1 MSEEPQKKPWEF
13 PPPKPLPK
21 PHLVNGVPIS
31 YDPRDAE
38 GGDAAEQPAD
48 DAIGK
53 VIDAETEVDPVEE
66 TPPPPPP
73 PPKPAPKRQRPAP
86 KPKAEVPA
94 VREEPAVQEAPIQ
107 EAPVKKLTGAAAL
120 SKFKQALGAGL
131 FPVKLFSTDED
142 VLMREL
148 TVTDQKTLSKTA
160 LVNGSRRDVIF
171 NAQCALV
178 NSCVKKEGFDIN
190 EYTEFDRISLLSRLY
205 QQNYFNNDVHYTC
218 PKCGKEN
225 VYKLDFGKI
234 LDRLHAAWREDKV
247 YVINASD
254 KEFHFTVGWPK
265 VRTISDFYSK
275 YYKTYSASNEK
286 VQNTIDQLSN
296 VEYLVMF
303 IKGIEL
309 HTPGVETLS
318 IDLNGLS
325 YADRTDLIDS
335 LPQGLVFDD
344 ERGVINKVISDF
356 TDPLNKAF
364 QYEKCAYCGAETE
377 EGIGSIADFT

>member
-1 MSEEPQKKPWEF
+1 MSEEKPNKNPWEF
-13 PPPKPLPK
+13 PPPPKHLPE
-21 PHLVNGVPIS
+21 PRLVNGVPIS
-31 YDPRDAE
+31 YDPTDTDE
-38 GGDAAEQPAD
+38 T

-53 VIDAETEVDPVEE
+53 VIDSETDS
-66 TPPPPPP
+66 TPAPAPA
-73 PPKPAPKRQRPAP
+73 PKPAPKRQKPAPASAP
-86 KPKAEVPA
+86 KPRAVEKPA
-94 VREEPAVQEAPIQ
+94 APAP
-107 EAPVKKLTGAAAL
+107 APVAEPEPQKPSSPSKTLTGVAAL

-131 FPVKLFSTDED
+131 FPIKLFSTDES
-142 VLMREL
+142 VMMREL

-178 NSCVKKEGFDIN
+178 NSCVKKDGFDIS
-190 EYTEFDRISLLSRLY
+190 EYTEFDRIVILARLY
-205 QQNYFNNDVHYTC
+205 QQNYFDNDIHYTC

-225 VYKLDFGKI
+225 IYKLDFGKI
-234 LDRLHAAWREDKV
+234 LNKLEDAWTEDKV
-247 YVINASD
+247 YVINNGD
-254 KEFHFTVGWPK
+254 REFHFTVGWPK
-265 VRTISDFYSK
+265 VKTIADFYAK

-286 VQNTIDQLSN
+286 VQSTIDQLSN

-309 HTPGVETLS
+309 FSPGAEGLS
-318 IDLNGLS
+318 IDLNDLT

-344 ERGVINKVISDF
+344 DKGVITRVIADF

>member
-1 MSEEPQKKPWEF
+1 MADEEIEQQGLPEGLPGEL
-13 PPPKPLPK
+13 PPPPPFPKIPK
-21 PHLVNGVPIS
+21 PHLVNGIPVS
-31 YDPRDAE
+31 YDSTKEPTEEDTLS
-38 GGDAAEQPAD
+38 
-48 DAIGK
+48 K
-53 VIDAETEVDPVEE
+53 VIEAETNNPPPPAAPKPPARRPRAAKPVPPPPEVKEAVEAE
-66 TPPPPPP
+66 TPPPPP
-73 PPKPAPKRQRPAP
+73 
-86 KPKAEVPA
+86 
-94 VREEPAVQEAPIQ
+94 
-107 EAPVKKLTGAAAL
+107 APVRKLSGDGAL

-131 FPVKLFSTDED
+131 FPIKIFSTNEE
-142 VLMREL
+142 VMMREL

-160 LVNGSRRDVIF
+160 LVNGSRRDVLY

-178 NSCVKKEGFDIN
+178 NSCVKKEGFDVN
-190 EYTEFDRISLLSRLY
+190 EYTEFDRIALLARLY
-205 QQNYFNNDVHYTC
+205 QQNYFNNDIHYTC
-218 PKCGKEN
+218 SKCGKEN

-234 LDRLHAAWREDKV
+234 LDKLDNAWSEDKV
-247 YVINASD
+247 YVINAGD

-265 VRTISDFYSK
+265 VKTISDFYAK

-309 HTPGVETLS
+309 HTPGMEAVS
-318 IDLNGLS
+318 IDLDGLS

-344 ERGVINKVISDF
+344 DKGVVTKVISDF

>member
-1 MSEEPQKKPWEF
+1 MAENETENEQQETVPSF
-13 PPPKPLPK
+13 PKMTKAPK

-31 YDPRDAE
+31 YNPNEVQDDPVT
-38 GGDAAEQPAD
+38 
-48 DAIGK
+48 DAIDR
-53 VIDAETEVDPVEE
+53 VIDSETESAPVDDE
-66 TPPPPPP
+66 PPP
-73 PPKPAPKRQRPAP
+73 PPKPAPKRQKAVVKAAPPPPAD
-86 KPKAEVPA
+86 
-94 VREEPAVQEAPIQ
+94 EEETPPRAQA
-107 EAPVKKLTGAAAL
+107 KKLTGSAAL

-131 FPVKLFSTDED
+131 FPIRLFSTDEE
-142 VLMREL
+142 VMMREL

-190 EYTEFDRISLLSRLY
+190 EYTEFDRIAILARLY
-205 QQNYFNNDVHYTC
+205 QQNYFNNDIHYTC

-225 VYKLDFGKI
+225 VYRLDFGKI
-234 LDRLHAAWREDKV
+234 LDKLHDAWSDDKV
-247 YVINASD
+247 YVINAAD
-254 KEFHFTVGWPK
+254 KEFHFTVGWPM
-265 VRTISDFYSK
+265 VRTISDFYAK

-286 VQNTIDQLSN
+286 VQSTIDQLSN

-309 HTPGVETLS
+309 YAPGMEALS
-318 IDLNGLS
+318 IDLDGLS

-344 ERGVINKVISDF
+344 DKGVINKVIADF

-364 QYEKCAYCGAETE
+364 QYEKCQFCGAETE

>member
-1 MSEEPQKKPWEF
+1 MADEEVNNTEQQEPATR
-13 PPPKPLPK
+13 PPITPHKHPK
-21 PHLVNGVPIS
+21 PHLVNGIPIS
-31 YDPRDAE
+31 YDPTKESTEGDSIDKVIEAE
-38 GGDAAEQPAD
+38 TGPTPEAPKPTPPAKRPRPAKAAPPPPPPVAVEAAEA
-48 DAIGK
+48 
-53 VIDAETEVDPVEE
+53 E
-66 TPPPPPP
+66 TPPPP
-73 PPKPAPKRQRPAP
+73 
-86 KPKAEVPA
+86 
-94 VREEPAVQEAPIQ
+94 
-107 EAPVKKLTGAAAL
+107 APVRKLSGDGAL

-131 FPVKLFSTDED
+131 FPIKLFSTDEE
-142 VLMREL
+142 VMMREL

-160 LVNGSRRDVIF
+160 LVNGSRRDVLY

-178 NSCVKKEGFDIN
+178 NSCVKKEGFDVN
-190 EYTEFDRISLLSRLY
+190 EYTEFDRIALLARLY
-205 QQNYFNNDVHYTC
+205 QQNYFNNDIHYTC
-218 PKCGKEN
+218 SKCGKEN

-234 LDRLHAAWREDKV
+234 LNKLDDAWSDDKV
-247 YVINASD
+247 YVINAGD

-265 VRTISDFYSK
+265 VKTISDFYAK
-275 YYKTYSASNEK
+275 YYRTYAASNEK

-309 HTPGVETLS
+309 HTPGMEAVS

-325 YADRTDLIDS
+325 YSDRTDLIDS

-344 ERGVINKVISDF
+344 DKGVISKIIADF

-364 QYEKCAYCGAETE
+364 QYEKCMYCGAETE